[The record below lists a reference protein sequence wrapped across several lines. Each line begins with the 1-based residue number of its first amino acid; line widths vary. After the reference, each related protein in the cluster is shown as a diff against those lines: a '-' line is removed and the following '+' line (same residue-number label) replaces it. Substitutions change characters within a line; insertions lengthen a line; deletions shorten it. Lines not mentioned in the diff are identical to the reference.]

1 MPLAQVGYPH
11 VAGSAAALQ
20 YPADYISEAIDQ
32 TRGWFYSLLAV
43 NTLLSGT
50 TPYKHVMSLG
60 HIVDAEGRKMSKS
73 KGNVIDPWEILSTRG
88 ADALRWWMFSQG
100 SPWASS
106 RVSFEVIDNALRMTM
121 LTWWNTFSFF
131 TTYASF
137 NGFSPEDPRIPAEQD
152 RPALD
157 RWILSRLASCVDSVT
172 AGLDGYEPLGAA
184 QAVQSLID
192 DVSNW
197 YVRRSR
203 RRFWR
208 TEAGAPVEDSLSA
221 QATLHTVLVE
231 LSLVMAPMTP
241 FVADVMWRAL
251 TGAASTDSVHL
262 ASWPLAKPERLNGA
276 LEEQMAVTR
285 RLTSL
290 GRSSRNDAGVK
301 VRQPLGRALVFLAPG
316 SAMPLLD
323 VVADELNVDVVELAE
338 DLSSLLTYE
347 LVPNFKRLGPRLGE
361 SVQHLRGAPAA
372 LDGASVAATFEAGGT
387 VSVDLNGAVVELTA
401 EDLDLRMK
409 GDAAFAVTRD
419 GSEVVALDLG
429 IDDALFERGLVRD
442 LIRHIQDL
450 RKSSGF
456 EVSDHI
462 TLTVSGAA
470 FLEAHDEL
478 IAGEVLA
485 DSLDH
490 GTGLGAGTA
499 IDLDGRAVTAWIS
512 KVESN

>member
-1 MPLAQVGYPH
+1 
-11 VAGSAAALQ
+11 
-20 YPADYISEAIDQ
+20 
-32 TRGWFYSLLAV
+32 
-43 NTLLSGT
+43 
-50 TPYKHVMSLG
+50 
-60 HIVDAEGRKMSKS
+60 
-73 KGNVIDPWEILSTRG
+73 
-88 ADALRWWMFSQG
+88 
-100 SPWASS
+100 
-106 RVSFEVIDNALRMTM
+106 
-121 LTWWNTFSFF
+121 
-131 TTYASF
+131 
-137 NGFSPEDPRIPAEQD
+137 
-152 RPALD
+152 
-157 RWILSRLASCVDSVT
+157 
-172 AGLDGYEPLGAA
+172 
-184 QAVQSLID
+184 
-192 DVSNW
+192 
-197 YVRRSR
+197 
-203 RRFWR
+203 
-208 TEAGAPVEDSLSA
+208 
-221 QATLHTVLVE
+221 
-231 LSLVMAPMTP
+231 
-241 FVADVMWRAL
+241 
-251 TGAASTDSVHL
+251 
-262 ASWPLAKPERLNGA
+262 
-276 LEEQMAVTR
+276 
-285 RLTSL
+285 
-290 GRSSRNDAGVK
+290 
-301 VRQPLGRALVFLAPG
+301 
-316 SAMPLLD
+316 MPLLD

-338 DLSSLLTYE
+338 DLSSVLTYE

-361 SVQHLRGAPAA
+361 SVQHLRGALAA